1 MFKITL
7 YNDNEKV
14 IIHEPYVSKTKR
26 KIKSGQVTLGINAID
41 TFSFSL
47 YPNNQGFNKL
57 HDCRT
62 DIRVFDIKNQ
72 KYVFDGRV
80 LQSKKCMTDSG
91 LIYKEITC
99 ESLAGYLCDSKQPYI
114 EEKNWSTLGLFT
126 TLINNHNNQIESK
139 KHINLGNTSYLS
151 SEDNIYIGIQ
161 RENTW
166 DSIKTKLIDKI
177 GGEVKVYRR
186 SDGNIYIDYVEKFGE
201 YKTTS
206 ICLKKNMKSIDNESD
221 PSSFVTRLIPL
232 GAKTKEVIT
241 DANGNTSEKESEK
254 RVDIT
259 SVNNGLNYIDDI
271 EAKNKYGIIVGYQ
284 YWDDVTEP
292 LNLLNKGKKF
302 LSENNKIVQKYM
314 VSALDLSLIGMD
326 ANSFDIYNYY
336 DIKNHLLGI
345 DEKLR
350 ITKKTIDILNFQNS
364 TFEFGNL
371 SKTLSEIQI
380 NSEIDL
386 EDKIK
391 NIEANYVKNKEV
403 NSIILYQI
411 ENSSLIKQLPEDI
424 LLQVKE
430 DYYTKSQT
438 DKENELLNKKIAAI
452 ELDADSIRTEVSEK
466 VGNNEI
472 ISLLNIA
479 IRNGL
484 GVIEFLANQF
494 KVSSDH
500 LIIDEYGDIIAENS
514 EFNNAILRGGNLL
527 LKDDGSSDG
536 ASIKIETLTHYL
548 AEITL
553 NDDLSNQLIFSNFE
567 GLTYEYIIN
576 NFSNFPIEL
585 ISSENYKI
593 VLNVVEARDGNLAGF
608 WLTDSDGSI
617 LGALQAVYEDN
628 SLETDGNYELPADF
642 GNVTYINSLSIT
654 QRIKKDNAITRET
667 AYSGYGMQA
676 DIISDFNYTTNDVEY
691 VAQKMIEG
699 EFTPEDIIKYDT
711 NKDGIINTVDLSNIQ
726 RYVLSNITPTNPGK
740 FIIDTHAIRKNIQFK
755 DGVGNE
761 KLTLGLDGIYIDG
774 KTLDDL
780 YGANNIL
787 WQATNVEGGY
797 YMTAE
802 HTAALSEKISDQSHG
817 IILVWWAFNPETRK
831 LVGGPVAQQVIPKY
845 LISDN
850 AMTFHQDMHYANFTY
865 SGTKVVNI
873 SNNSIKGNDTNTA
886 TGTGGSGIKYS
897 NNRFVLSYVIGF

>member
-1 MFKITL
+1 MASNTFINECKNRANANRLGKIIPDGVDMPITNSNSL
-7 YNDNEKV
+7 
-14 IIHEPYVSKTKR
+14 
-26 KIKSGQVTLGINAID
+26 Q
-41 TFSFSL
+41 SFSIASGCYVNGDIIGSV
-47 YPNNQGFNKL
+47 YPKCLNANFVADQNNL
-57 HDCRT
+57 T
-62 DIRVFDIKNQ
+62 DKTIQAQIGV
-72 KYVFDGRV
+72 KYAD
-80 LQSKKCMTDSG
+80 L
-91 LIYKEITC
+91 
-99 ESLAGYLCDSKQPYI
+99 
-114 EEKNWSTLGLFT
+114 T
-126 TLINNHNNQIESK
+126 TEY
-139 KHINLGNTSYLS
+139 INLGKYKVERPNNEITANMSQITAYDDLYTSLDNKYVCNIDYSSGDKSLVDLYIDVCNQLGLAPKTTTFTNSTIPISNNPFTNGEKNRIVLQTIAKISCSFVDIDNDANKIDLCWLS
-151 SEDNIYIGIQ
+151 QNEEPDYIFYKNDYVSVDGGQIVFGPINCLIIKNSVIDDENITIKDEESIAIYGEHSIVISEDYILHTPELREQAINSIWNKVKGMKYVDCKLTTYYGKPFLNIGDKIRIYINETDYFDTYVLKHTFTYDGTFSSVIESPAMTEQ
-161 RENTW
+161 E
-166 DSIKTKLIDKI
+166 IKTKQDVSLAEKLWQTKVDIDKQNARI
-177 GGEVKVYRR
+177 LAEVK
-186 SDGNIYIDYVEKFGE
+186 E
-201 YKTTS
+201 TQ
-206 ICLKKNMKSIDNESD
+206 DN
-221 PSSFVTRLIPL
+221 
-232 GAKTKEVIT
+232 
-241 DANGNTSEKESEK
+241 
-254 RVDIT
+254 
-259 SVNNGLNYIDDI
+259 SV
-271 EAKNKYGIIVGYQ
+271 
-284 YWDDVTEP
+284 
-292 LNLLNKGKKF
+292 GK
-302 LSENNKIVQKYM
+302 
-314 VSALDLSLIGMD
+314 D
-326 ANSFDIYNYY
+326 
-336 DIKNHLLGI
+336 
-345 DEKLR
+345 
-350 ITKKTIDILNFQNS
+350 
-364 TFEFGNL
+364 
-371 SKTLSEIQI
+371 
-380 NSEIDL
+380 
-386 EDKIK
+386 
-391 NIEANYVKNKEV
+391 
-403 NSIILYQI
+403 
-411 ENSSLIKQLPEDI
+411 
-424 LLQVKE
+424 
-430 DYYTKSQT
+430 
-438 DKENELLNKKIAAI
+438 
-452 ELDADSIRTEVSEK
+452 
-466 VGNNEI
+466 
-472 ISLLNIA
+472 
-479 IRNGL
+479 
-484 GVIEFLANQF
+484 
-494 KVSSDH
+494 
-500 LIIDEYGDIIAENS
+500 DIIASLNLAIENGQGIVKFTSNQFLVESDKLKIDETGKIVAGDS
-514 EFNNAILRGGNLL
+514 EFNNVVLKDGNLL

-593 VLNVVEARDGNLAGF
+593 VLKVVEARDGNLAGF
-608 WLTDSDGSI
+608 WLTDSDGVI

-642 GNVTYINSLSIT
+642 GNVTYINPLSIT
-654 QRIKKDNAITRET
+654 QRIQKDNAITRET
-667 AYSGYGMQA
+667 SYSGYGMQS
-676 DIISDFNYTTNDVEY
+676 DIISDFNYDNSDIEY

-711 NKDGIINTVDLSNIQ
+711 NKDGIINVVDLSNIR

-755 DGVGNE
+755 DGDGNE